1 LYESAKEAEL
11 EEAEDE
17 FEEFTKLVDGSS
29 YVRPTD
35 NRAIEYVPI
44 ELWLDSKFIWD
55 VYKLVRQY
63 VKPVYAGMAGVL
75 VGEGLDAAML
85 FGICDKM
92 KLKKKKV
99 LEVVEMLPY
108 LHNTVLSRKLKREAK
123 SDNKTVED
131 TD

>member
-29 YVRPTD
+29 YARPTKD
-35 NRAIEYVPI
+35 KEYIYVPI
-44 ELWLDSKFIWD
+44 ELWESSKLIWD
-55 VYKLVRQY
+55 VYKLLRQY
-63 VKPVYAGMAGVL
+63 VKPIYAGIAGVL
-75 VGEGLDAAML
+75 VGEAIDATML

-108 LHNTVLSRKLKREAK
+108 LHNTVLSRKLKREAE
-123 SDNKTVED
+123 SGNKTVED
-131 TD
+131 